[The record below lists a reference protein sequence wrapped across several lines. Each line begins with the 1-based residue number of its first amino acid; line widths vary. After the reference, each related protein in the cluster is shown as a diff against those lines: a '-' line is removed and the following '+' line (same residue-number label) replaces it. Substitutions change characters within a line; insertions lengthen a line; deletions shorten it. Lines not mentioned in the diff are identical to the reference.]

1 MAIRQK
7 PSEHRQCNAERV
19 VSAALR
25 EGRQFCVH
33 APCVCVRRKIEEDD
47 FDGGCGEA
55 CPGRFVA
62 RKSPPL
68 ILHDETEIE

>member
-1 MAIRQK
+1 MMAIRQK

-55 CPGRFVA
+55 
-62 RKSPPL
+62 
-68 ILHDETEIE
+68 

>member
-47 FDGGCGEA
+47 FDGGCGENLSWEV
-55 CPGRFVA
+55 CRTKEPTTDPSR
-62 RKSPPL
+62 
-68 ILHDETEIE
+68 

>member
-1 MAIRQK
+1 MMAIRQK

-25 EGRQFCVH
+25 ETISLYARHLRLRQ
-33 APCVCVRRKIEEDD
+33 KDEEAD

>member
-25 EGRQFCVH
+25 EGKRSVH
-33 APCVCVRRKIEEDD
+33 TPLASSSEGRSRKQTLTEDVVRLLL
-47 FDGGCGEA
+47 GGLSHESA
-55 CPGRFVA
+55 
-62 RKSPPL
+62 S
-68 ILHDETEIE
+68 H